1 VVILLIAVLLIG
13 ILIAREMRNR
23 KEQGKMDAKFFQ
35 ESDGWKRQK
44 SRKVDE
50 EEVDKFVDMFTV
62 GETSGGKEME
72 TKIKKPLPDTT
83 VGGKKVKKIGEG
95 KKE

>member
-1 VVILLIAVLLIG
+1 
-13 ILIAREMRNR
+13 
-23 KEQGKMDAKFFQ
+23 
-35 ESDGWKRQK
+35 
-44 SRKVDE
+44 
-50 EEVDKFVDMFTV
+50 
-62 GETSGGKEME
+62 ME